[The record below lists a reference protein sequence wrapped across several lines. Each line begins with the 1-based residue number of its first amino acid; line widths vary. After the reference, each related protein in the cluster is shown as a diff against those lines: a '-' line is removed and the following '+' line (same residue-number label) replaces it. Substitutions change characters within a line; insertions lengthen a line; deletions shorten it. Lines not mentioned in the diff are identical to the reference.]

1 MWLKELL
8 KNIEKNMTKEKRLK
22 KRHNAEKRFRF
33 YGLASIF
40 LALLF
45 VLILVQNIF
54 SKGSSAFMKTAINV
68 EVFYDP
74 ELLGVKNGATKDEIL
89 EADFF
94 DITIETLLKTFP
106 TNNLDEENQLID
118 LFTTDAELEIKNALI
133 NNSNLLG
140 KTVSLEITSSD
151 DIDQLHKGNYP
162 RDLPEE
168 RRRISNFQ
176 LSIYDNFLENR
187 KIIKNF
193 NNYFFKNG
201 DSRDPEIAGIG
212 GALVGSFYSILIC
225 LLLSF
230 PIAVLASIYLEEFAP
245 KNKITDFIEI
255 NINNLAAVPSIV
267 YGLLAL
273 QILLATIQL
282 PRSTPLVAGITLA
295 LMTLPRIIIPCR
307 ASLKAV
313 PPSIREGALAVGAS
327 KFQSVFHH
335 VVPLALPGTLSGT
348 IIGLAQA
355 LGETAPLILIGM
367 VAFVVDI
374 PSTPIDPSSS
384 LPVQVY
390 LWSESAE
397 RGFVE
402 KTSATIMMLLSFLI
416 VMNFLAVYLRQK
428 FEKRWN

>member
-1 MWLKELL
+1 
-8 KNIEKNMTKEKRLK
+8 MTKEERLK
-22 KRHNAEKRFRF
+22 KRHNSEKRFRF

-40 LALLF
+40 VALLF
-45 VLILVQNIF
+45 VLILVNNIF

-68 EVFYDP
+68 EVFFDP
-74 ELLGVKNGATKDEIL
+74 ELLEVENGSTLDEIQ
-89 EADFF
+89 EADFY
-94 DITIETLLKTFP
+94 DVTIETILKSYP
-106 TNNLDEENQLID
+106 AKNLDEENELID
-118 LFTTDAELEIKNALI
+118 LFTTDAEIEIKNAFIKNNNLVGKKI
-133 NNSNLLG
+133 N
-140 KTVSLEITSSD
+140 LEITASD

-162 RDLPEE
+162 RDLPED

-176 LSIYDNFLENR
+176 LKIYDNFVADD

-193 NNYFFKNG
+193 NNYFFSNG
-201 DSRDPEIAGIG
+201 DSRNPELAGIG

-230 PIAVLASIYLEEFAP
+230 PVAVLASIYLEEFAP

-374 PSTPIDPSSS
+374 PATPIDPSAS

-416 VMNFLAVYLRQK
+416 VMNFVAVYLRQK